1 MSNMPFPMR
10 LFSLH
15 VFGENFN
22 EDAKKGPT
30 RSTVEGTGSYLSKF
44 GHMWSHFNPTIKLAL
59 TPV

>member
-1 MSNMPFPMR
+1 MPFPMR

-44 GHMWSHFNPTIKLAL
+44 GHMWSHPTIKLAL